1 MFNNLSEENQPLL
14 AEKIA
19 RLEKELILETRAD
32 ECLRLEHKINELKGK
47 SSSFNSLKTN
57 KNQHVITVIFAL
69 FVIILAMWVSSPIP
83 TPVEQSKQIFIVVSV
98 FQTISFYLTILGG
111 FIFLFIVTTF
121 LLTFIEKQRNK
132 KIYAQN
138 KIYSKEFVDDLQ
150 KKLVE
155 KDIKIKLLDEQIKA
169 LEEMICHIFDALI
182 NLSSTAV
189 SKKEIGEAFNKI
201 KNNDIKMAKKIF
213 EKLRKLSKENKNPF
227 DEAKYLRYL
236 SVINII
242 ERNQKLAELFYEE
255 SKKIAPNDPE
265 AKKLDV
271 IFSNEKALFPDNNII
286 YNPKIIYPIQ
296 EDGEVDLR
304 RIKELVEQLYQEC
317 RTYQIENNN
326 IELYIKFGLKG
337 GLGRRE
343 PKENESLR
351 TRYEVIDK
359 NNNLI
364 IKHAERVAE
373 RKSKAYS
380 LEEFKRFLDTK
391 AVE

>member
-1 MFNNLSEENQPLL
+1 MELLSAENLKQAL
-14 AEKIA
+14 AS
-19 RLEKELILETRAD
+19 
-32 ECLRLEHKINELKGK
+32 LKGYP
-47 SSSFNSLKTN
+47 N
-57 KNQHVITVIFAL
+57 HIVAVL
-69 FVIILAMWVSSPIP
+69 FVLIMGAIVVHFSDHTLFIILVAAGIIIIYLLINNE
-83 TPVEQSKQIFIVVSV
+83 TLSK
-98 FQTISFYLTILGG
+98 
-111 FIFLFIVTTF
+111 
-121 LLTFIEKQRNK
+121 KQK
-132 KIYAQN
+132 HKQN
-138 KIYSKEFVDDLQ
+138 KTYSKKFVDDLQ

-182 NLSSTAV
+182 NLSNTAV
-189 SKKEIGEAFNKI
+189 SKKEIEEAFNKI

-213 EKLRKLSKENKNPF
+213 EKLRKLSKESKKTI